1 MEVAGLGGAT
11 ESGVYPPLDEAKKSA
26 VSVELERI
34 LESAAFHTSRR
45 SRQFLS
51 YVVRQTLSGHGEQ
64 LKERAIGIDVFGRSP
79 EDITAESSVVRKQ
92 AGEVRRR
99 LEQYYK
105 AVNGNAPVRI
115 ELPVGS
121 YIPVFCFS
129 AAGHSDPKAASCHAG
144 EKAQTQ
150 PARKRLPL
158 SGWPLRLA
166 AAALAILLVASAVLG
181 IFLLRRSRDP
191 YPLST
196 RFWEPV
202 SSSPESV
209 VVCLAK
215 PVVYLP
221 SYAFYQKYSKTHGGD
236 FGQQWQRLNERLPK
250 NLDMAPRWSDMGV
263 QEDYGIARGDAEAA
277 FLMATNF
284 GRIGK
289 SSQLRIGG
297 DCSLADLRSAP
308 VVLIGAFNNRWT
320 MEMMSTLHFIF
331 TEEQGQIAVRE
342 QMPSG
347 RVWKTEWNTDK
358 HISLWNPATDLQPVM
373 DYAVISRIKNS
384 QTGQS
389 MMIVAGIASPGTQ
402 AAAELV
408 SSPRELD
415 QVLRRVPPGWENK
428 NLQMVLRVP
437 VPNGITPTS
446 PQLIASYAW

>member
-1 MEVAGLGGAT
+1 
-11 ESGVYPPLDEAKKSA
+11 
-26 VSVELERI
+26 
-34 LESAAFHTSRR
+34 
-45 SRQFLS
+45 
-51 YVVRQTLSGHGEQ
+51 
-64 LKERAIGIDVFGRSP
+64 
-79 EDITAESSVVRKQ
+79 
-92 AGEVRRR
+92 
-99 LEQYYK
+99 
-105 AVNGNAPVRI
+105 
-115 ELPVGS
+115 
-121 YIPVFCFS
+121 
-129 AAGHSDPKAASCHAG
+129 
-144 EKAQTQ
+144 
-150 PARKRLPL
+150 
-158 SGWPLRLA
+158 
-166 AAALAILLVASAVLG
+166 
-181 IFLLRRSRDP
+181 
-191 YPLST
+191 
-196 RFWEPV
+196 
-202 SSSPESV
+202 
-209 VVCLAK
+209 
-215 PVVYLP
+215 
-221 SYAFYQKYSKTHGGD
+221 
-236 FGQQWQRLNERLPK
+236 
-250 NLDMAPRWSDMGV
+250 
-263 QEDYGIARGDAEAA
+263 
-277 FLMATNF
+277 MATNF